1 MKGHIASKHGK
12 FYIVVDMVDE
22 LSGKRRRKWV
32 SGPDGKGYEKKRDAE
47 RALPTVLVSME
58 NGTFIDDTKQT
69 FGEMILKWLE
79 DKRTGV
85 KYSTWKSYDWL
96 VNKHIVPNAGHIP
109 LAKLKPQHLHELYH
123 RILLPVLAAASIKKA
138 HVIIVDALNRAVTWG
153 MIPRNVAMTV
163 SLPRGKKP
171 KFLVWNERQ
180 LQQFLTAAESEP
192 FYPVFELAASTGMR
206 QSELL
211 ALPRSSVDLPRLMLS
226 VRQAYTLSENGGH
239 EIEDTKN
246 DSSERSI
253 ALFPSTG
260 ITLDRHL
267 EQQKKHQEKVSAFGA
282 YTDHGLVFQTG
293 RGTPI
298 GPRNLSRSYYAIIDK
313 IQQND
318 PTFPRIRFH
327 DLRHTHATILLKAGI
342 HPKIVQ
348 ERLGHSSIS
357 VTLDT
362 YSHVLPN
369 LQAAVLQNV
378 GDSITG
384 KENPSLIPPILP
396 SR

>member
-1 MKGHIASKHGK
+1 MKGHIASKFGK

-22 LSGKRRRKWV
+22 LSGKRRRKWI
-32 SGPDGKGYEKKRDAE
+32 SAANGKGFEKKRDAE
-47 RALPTVLVSME
+47 KAMPAVLVSME
-58 NGTFIDDTKQT
+58 NGTFVDDTKQT
-69 FGEMILKWLE
+69 FGEMLLKWLE
-79 DKRTGV
+79 DKRTSV

-96 VNKHIVPNAGHIP
+96 VNKHIVPNAGHIA
-109 LAKLKPQHLHELYH
+109 LAKLKPQHLHDLYH
-123 RILLPVLAAASIKKA
+123 KLLLPVLAAASIKKA

-153 MIPRNVAMTV
+153 MVPRNVAMSV
-163 SLPRGKKP
+163 ALPRGKKP
-171 KFLVWNERQ
+171 KFKVWDEKQ
-180 LQQFLTAAESEP
+180 LQQFLTATEGNKYYA
-192 FYPVFELAASTGMR
+192 VFELAASTGMR
-206 QSELL
+206 QSELT
-211 ALPRSSVDLPRLMLS
+211 ALPRSLVDLPRLMAS
-226 VRQAYTLSENGGH
+226 VRQAYTLSAKGGH
-239 EIEDTKN
+239 EIEDTKT

-260 ITLDRHL
+260 IMLDRHL
-267 EQQKKHQEKVSAFGA
+267 QEQQQKRERLEKLGL
-282 YTDHGLVFQTG
+282 YKDHGLVFQSEV
-293 RGTPI
+293 GTPLDPKKI
-298 GPRNLSRSYYAIIDK
+298 STAFNAAIKK
-313 IQQND
+313 IQEDD
-318 PTFPRIRFH
+318 PSFPKIRFH

-384 KENPSLIPPILP
+384 KENPSLTPPLLP
-396 SR
+396 LR